1 MRIQTTAAGVFEVSR
16 AATTNVLDTDQL
28 AAALRARDERA
39 LAQLYDR
46 YGGAIYGLALRVTG
60 DAGAAEEISV
70 DTFWQ
75 LWQQADRFDGTQG
88 SLQNWLFTIARSRA
102 IDRLRARVA
111 RKRITADDPSAM
123 TEVRRPEEAAELV
136 ERRRLVRAAME
147 ALSAEQRTALA
158 LAYYEG
164 LSHSQIAERLQ
175 EPLGTVKTRIR
186 QAMIALRRTLGPLLS
201 NS

>member
-1 MRIQTTAAGVFEVSR
+1 MSR
-16 AATTNVLDTDQL
+16 AVTTDVLDTDQL
-28 AAALRARDERA
+28 VSALRRHEEPA

-46 YGGAIYGLALRVTG
+46 YGTAVYGLALRVTG
-60 DAGAAEEISV
+60 DSGMAEEISL

-75 LWQQADRFDGTQG
+75 LWQQAERFDGSQG

-102 IDRLRARVA
+102 IDRLRQRAA
-111 RKRITADDPSAM
+111 RKRIHAEDPTDVSD
-123 TEVRRPEEAAELV
+123 VRRPDEAAEIAQ
-136 ERRRLVRAAME
+136 RSTLVRQAMA
-147 ALSAEQRTALA
+147 ALSPSQRTALA

-186 QAMIALRRTLGPLLS
+186 QAMGALRRALGPLLS
-201 NS
+201 TP

>member
-1 MRIQTTAAGVFEVSR
+1 MSR
-16 AATTNVLDTDQL
+16 AAVTNVLDTDQL
-28 AAALRARDERA
+28 VAALRAHDERA
-39 LAQLYDR
+39 LTQLYDR
-46 YGGAIYGLALRVTG
+46 YGSAIYGLALRVTG

-75 LWQQADRFDGTQG
+75 LWQHADRFDGTQG

-102 IDRLRARVA
+102 IDRVRARIA
-111 RKRITADDPSAM
+111 RKRTTAEDP
-123 TEVRRPEEAAELV
+123 TDVNEVRRPEETAELV
-136 ERRRLVRAAME
+136 ERRRLVRDAMAGLSADQRD
-147 ALSAEQRTALA
+147 ALS

-186 QAMIALRRTLGPLLS
+186 QAMVALRRTLGPLLS
-201 NS
+201 TP

>member
-1 MRIQTTAAGVFEVSR
+1 M
-16 AATTNVLDTDQL
+16 LDTNQVV
-28 AAALRARDERA
+28 AALRARDEGA

-46 YGGAIYGLALRVTG
+46 YGGAVYGLALRVTG
-60 DAGAAEEISV
+60 DTGAAEEISV

-75 LWQQADRFDGTQG
+75 LWQHVDRFDGTQG
-88 SLQNWLFTIARSRA
+88 SLQNWLCTIARSRA
-102 IDRLRARVA
+102 IDRVRARVA
-111 RKRITADDPSAM
+111 RKRTTAEDP
-123 TEVRRPEEAAELV
+123 TDVTDVGRPEDAAELV
-136 ERRRLVRAAME
+136 ERRRLVRDAMTR
-147 ALSAEQRTALA
+147 LTAEQRTALA

-201 NS
+201 TP

>member
-1 MRIQTTAAGVFEVSR
+1 M
-16 AATTNVLDTDQL
+16 LDTDQL
-28 AAALRARDERA
+28 VAALRARDQGA
-39 LAQLYDR
+39 LARLYDR
-46 YGGAIYGLALRVTG
+46 YGGAVYGLALRVTG

-102 IDRLRARVA
+102 IDRVRARAA
-111 RKRITADDPSAM
+111 RKRTTADDP
-123 TEVRRPEEAAELV
+123 TDVNDPGRPDETVELR
-136 ERRRLVRAAME
+136 ERQRLVRQAMA
-147 ALSAEQRTALA
+147 ALSADQRAALA

-186 QAMIALRRTLGPLLS
+186 QAMIALRRTLGPPLS
-201 NS
+201 TP

>member
-1 MRIQTTAAGVFEVSR
+1 M
-16 AATTNVLDTDQL
+16 LDTDQVVT
-28 AAALRARDERA
+28 ALRARDQSA

-46 YGGAIYGLALRVTG
+46 YGGAVYGLALRVTG
-60 DAGAAEEISV
+60 DTGAAEEISV

-75 LWQQADRFDGTQG
+75 LWQHVDRFDGTQG

-102 IDRLRARVA
+102 IDRVRARVA
-111 RKRITADDPSAM
+111 RKRTTAEDP
-123 TEVRRPEEAAELV
+123 TDVTDVGRPEDAADLA
-136 ERRRLVRAAME
+136 ERRRLVRDAMTR
-147 ALSAEQRTALA
+147 LSADQRTALA

-201 NS
+201 TP

>member
-1 MRIQTTAAGVFEVSR
+1 
-16 AATTNVLDTDQL
+16 VLDTDQVVT
-28 AAALRARDERA
+28 ALRARDEGA

-46 YGGAIYGLALRVTG
+46 YGGAVYGLALRVTG
-60 DAGAAEEISV
+60 DAGAAEEISI

-75 LWQQADRFDGTQG
+75 LWQHVDRFDGTQG

-102 IDRLRARVA
+102 IDRVRARVA
-111 RKRITADDPSAM
+111 RKRTTAEDPTDVTDVA
-123 TEVRRPEEAAELV
+123 RPEDAAELV
-136 ERRRLVRAAME
+136 ERRRLVRDAM
-147 ALSAEQRTALA
+147 ARLTADQRTALA
-158 LAYYEG
+158 LAYYDG

-201 NS
+201 TP

>member
-1 MRIQTTAAGVFEVSR
+1 MSR
-16 AATTNVLDTDQL
+16 AAATNVRDTDEL

-46 YGGAIYGLALRVTG
+46 FGRAVYGLALRVTG
-60 DAGAAEEISV
+60 DAGAAEEVSI

-75 LWQQADRFDGTQG
+75 LWQQAERYDGTQG

-102 IDRLRARVA
+102 IDRVRARVA
-111 RKRITADDPSAM
+111 RKRTTAEDPTDVSAA
-123 TEVRRPEEAAELV
+123 RRPEEDAELD
-136 ERRRLVRAAME
+136 ERRRLVREAM
-147 ALSAEQRTALA
+147 AGLAPDQRTALA

-186 QAMIALRRTLGPLLS
+186 QAMIALRRMLGPLLS
-201 NS
+201 TP

>member
-1 MRIQTTAAGVFEVSR
+1 MTRA
-16 AATTNVLDTDQL
+16 AATTVRDTEEL
-28 AAALRARDERA
+28 LAALRARDEQA

-46 YGGAIYGLALRVTG
+46 YGQAIHGLALRVTG
-60 DAGAAEEISV
+60 DAGAAEEVSV

-75 LWQQADRFDGTQG
+75 LWQQAERFDGTQG
-88 SLQNWLFTIARSRA
+88 SLQNWLFTIARRRA
-102 IDRLRARVA
+102 IDRMRARVA
-111 RKRITADDPSAM
+111 RKRTSAEDPTDMSTAP
-123 TEVRRPEEAAELV
+123 RPDEDAELD
-136 ERRRLVRAAME
+136 ERRRLVRAAM
-147 ALSAEQRTALA
+147 AGLSPDQRTALA

-201 NS
+201 TP